1 MNQMRERKHTHTH
14 THTHTNIYIYIYI
27 YIYTHTHTIYIH
39 THTSGGAFKGSR
51 RVVVLIHSF
60 LTSAVDVVSGHHI
73 MEISHYRAL
82 IFLSHRMSAFVG
94 NIYVGVL
101 LYVNPKI

>member
-1 MNQMRERKHTHTH
+1 MYIHIH
-14 THTHTNIYIYIYI
+14 IYIYIYI
-27 YIYTHTHTIYIH
+27 YI
-39 THTSGGAFKGSR
+39 SGGVFKGSR

-60 LTSAVDVVSGHHI
+60 LSSAVDVVSGHHI
-73 MEISHYRAL
+73 LEISHYRAL
-82 IFLSHRMSAFVG
+82 IFLSHRMSGFIG